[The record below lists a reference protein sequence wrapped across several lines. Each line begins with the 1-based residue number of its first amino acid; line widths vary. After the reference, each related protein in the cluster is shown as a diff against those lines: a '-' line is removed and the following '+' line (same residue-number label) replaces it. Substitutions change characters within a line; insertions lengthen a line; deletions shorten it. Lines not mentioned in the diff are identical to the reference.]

1 MCLMTKAAHERRRS
15 SWSRHCRWRLRK
27 GTASCQERPR
37 LCLRIRSSVRRSA
50 HGPKRGADRLLTSCA
65 IKDGIEVL
73 LGFGAAAASLEQC
86 ALLDEQR
93 HMMDVA
99 INL

>member
-1 MCLMTKAAHERRRS
+1 VPLADNSNFGSCSHASPAYGALA
-15 SWSRHCRWRLRK
+15 
-27 GTASCQERPR
+27 GTGLQ
-37 LCLRIRSSVRRSA
+37 
-50 HGPKRGADRLLTSCA
+50 GGMKRGRSDTRPGVADRLLTSCA

-99 INL
+99 IDL